1 VRDTLHRGVQVE
13 AELDELDVE
22 DEALSL
28 LLEELSLFLVS
39 VFDSDLDSDAFEPL
53 ALLDSPFWPL
63 RA

>member
-1 VRDTLHRGVQVE
+1 MRDRLHRGVQVE
-13 AELDELDVE
+13 AELDELDVD

-53 ALLDSPFWPL
+53 ALLDSPL
-63 RA
+63 LITVR